1 MMRQGRDTW
10 AAPGAVLEGTGKA
23 CDDSGCWKSSVT
35 FQGMKLGRALEQDME
50 ASGGCRKCQ
59 RGLEPSFSL
68 LTSALENSFTYLPA
82 DLI

>member
-1 MMRQGRDTW
+1 MMRQGQDTW

-35 FQGMKLGRALEQDME
+35 FQGMKLGRALKQDIE
-50 ASGGCRKCQ
+50 ASGGYRKCQ
-59 RGLEPSFSL
+59 REPSFSL